1 MKKNTVRWWIVLA
14 IVFIVYNIVVFA
26 VPFEKSAVFFL
37 SWIFA
42 LIAIGAQAYVIY
54 IAFYQGEGAK
64 SKFYGFP
71 IARIGV
77 VYLITQMA
85 LGLWFMARGSW
96 IKLWIPLVL
105 YVLLLGVSAVG
116 FIAAD
121 AARDE
126 VERQDTKLKKDVAVM
141 RALQSKVISMAQLA
155 QDAQIR
161 KVLEKFS
168 EDLRFSDPVSS
179 EALADIEADLT
190 ACVDE
195 LHQAVIDN
203 DHDSVLALVQKAG
216 AILTERNRLCK
227 LDKRST
233 H

>member
-1 MKKNTVRWWIVLA
+1 MKKNTMRWWIIWVVVL
-14 IVFIVYNIVVFA
+14 VVYNVVVFA
-26 VPFEKSAVFFL
+26 VPFEKTAVFFL
-37 SWIFA
+37 SWFFTLA
-42 LIAIGAQAYVIY
+42 AIGAQAYVIRT
-54 IAFYQGEGAK
+54 AFYRGEGAK

-85 LGLWFMARGSW
+85 LGWWFMVRGSW
-96 IKLWIPLVL
+96 VELWIPLVL

-121 AARDE
+121 AVRDE
-126 VERQDTKLKKDVAVM
+126 VERQDIKLKKDVMCM
-141 RALQSKVISMAQLA
+141 RTLQSRAASMVQLV
-155 QDAQIR
+155 QDAR
-161 KVLEKFS
+161 VRRALEKFS

-195 LHQAVIDN
+195 LDQAVSEG
-203 DHDSVLALVQKAG
+203 DHENILALMQKAETV
-216 AILTERNRLCK
+216 LMERNRLCK
-227 LDKRST
+227 LGK
-233 H
+233 